1 MPVHR
6 IFHVNINCTNLERS
20 RAFYELVGF
29 KIRLDTGLRP
39 GGPDRAGIGMSPES
53 LNRVAMMV
61 LDDDNEAAT
70 LIDLMEWIEPPA
82 HGEPTHRR
90 PGSDLAHIGYAR
102 MALMTTGMAGAI
114 ILVA

>member
-61 LDDDNEAAT
+61 LDDDNQAAT
-70 LIDLMEWIEPPA
+70 LIDLMEWDQPPA
-82 HGEPTHRR
+82 HGEPTPPP
-90 PGSDLAHIGYAR
+90 PGADLAPIRYPP
-102 MALMTTGMAGAI
+102 M
-114 ILVA
+114 